1 MPKELPPGKVKPPSP
16 EDVKKYLNKASK
28 YLSNPDRRDYQRT
41 IAGRGDTHAL
51 DGGTT
56 PAHYASLVQRR
67 KEHLIKGWEDRNRA
81 NNGTKLNPILRGQK
95 VL

>member
-1 MPKELPPGKVKPPSP
+1 MPPGRVKPPKPPSP
-16 EDVKKYLNKASK
+16 DDFRNLKKPKWIS
-28 YLSNPDRRDYQRT
+28 SNPDRIDYQRT

-51 DGGTT
+51 DGGAT
-56 PAHYASLVQRR
+56 PAKYASLVQKR
-67 KEHLIKGWEDRNRA
+67 KEHLIKGWEDRNRS